1 MRRRRSSA
9 PCWTFRTWNT
19 WRSDCWWTR
28 RGGPPRWPGSGGR
41 GIRRSWWTS
50 TRTPI
55 RCRIPFSRRCP
66 RRGETFS
73 WWGMSSS
80 PSTVSVWPTPPFSWR
95 NTVPSPPMTRPRRDR
110 SGGLRCP
117 KISAPA
123 PRFWRQPTI
132 CFVPSCPGGWGR
144 WTTQT
149 GRPCTLAARFR
160 RGRAMR
166 PSSMCWTLQRTQR
179 TPRRNKTAMR
189 WRPGLWRRRSQNCSS
204 PAFPCPMGPAGPARS
219 GRMILP
225 SFCAPPA
232 RCGVITPRRWRSR
245 GWAGP
250 RKRGETCLLPQRSQ
264 WPSPGFR
271 S

>member
-66 RRGETFS
+66 GRGETFS

-123 PRFWRQPTI
+123 PRFWRRPTI

-149 GRPCTLAARFR
+149 GRPCTPAARFR
-160 RGRAMR
+160 RERAMR

-179 TPRRNKTAMR
+179 TPRRSKTAMR

-204 PAFPCPMGPAGPARS
+204 LAFPCPMGPAGPVRS

-232 RCGVITPRRWRSR
+232 R
-245 GWAGP
+245 
-250 RKRGETCLLPQRSQ
+250 
-264 WPSPGFR
+264 
-271 S
+271 